1 MTPGMQVSVV
11 NSYAAVAL
19 SVSVM
24 CPNSVD
30 YDRIAVFTYEL

>member
-19 SVSVM
+19 SVLVSVL
-24 CPNSVD
+24 SRVD
-30 YDRIAVFTYEL
+30 CEQRQVF